1 MNKVLPV
8 GNSRTYWS
16 NVYTMMEHEITPP
29 KGARR
34 NRKRVGR
41 GDAAGGGSY
50 AGRGLK
56 GQKSRSGKGLR
67 PGFEGGQLPLIKG
80 LPMKRGFNNR
90 YKTYYSLVNLNTL
103 QDRFESGA
111 RVTPELLHGLNIVR
125 RPNLPIK
132 VVGDGELGRPLTVV
146 AHKFTASA
154 RAKIEAA
161 GGSVEEI

>member
-1 MNKVLPV
+1 
-8 GNSRTYWS
+8 
-16 NVYTMMEHEITPP
+16 MMEHEVSPP

-50 AGRGLK
+50 AGRGMK
-56 GQKSRSGKGLR
+56 GQKSRSGKGVR

-90 YKTYYSLVNLNTL
+90 YKTYYALVSLSTL
-103 QDRFESGA
+103 QERFEAGTT
-111 RVTPELLHGLNIVR
+111 VTPELLHGLGIVR
-125 RPNLPIK
+125 RTNLPVKI
-132 VVGDGELGRPLTVV
+132 VGDGELGHALTVA